1 MYEMIDPI
9 LQLLFI
15 CSVADKITVESP
27 YRATLTSIFPDG
39 TRRQRKNVEGVMQR
53 KYLNNISADY
63 SRVYEINELK
73 PKAQNKN
80 DNENINMKNNGNNY
94 KRYTKDN
101 VRYSSDNGLKTT
113 RNQNNNGNYMVRDW
127 NDNDN
132 YERNM
137 LSDQMTQ
144 KSSTIKTSEEK
155 QHELPLIS
163 NTHSN
168 SSAKLSSSVSNFTCF
183 MYLVTLF
190 STVLSV
196 HLSKNYSC
204 SLYYKVAG

>member
-1 MYEMIDPI
+1 
-9 LQLLFI
+9 
-15 CSVADKITVESP
+15 
-27 YRATLTSIFPDG
+27 
-39 TRRQRKNVEGVMQR
+39 MQR

-113 RNQNNNGNYMVRDW
+113 RNQNNDGNCMVQDW
-127 NDNDN
+127 KDNDN

-168 SSAKLSSSVSNFTCF
+168 SSVKLSSSVSNFTCF

-196 HLSKNYSC
+196 HLSKIYSC
-204 SLYYKVAG
+204 SLYYRVVG

>member
-1 MYEMIDPI
+1 
-9 LQLLFI
+9 
-15 CSVADKITVESP
+15 
-27 YRATLTSIFPDG
+27 
-39 TRRQRKNVEGVMQR
+39 MQR

-63 SRVYEINELK
+63 SRVYEINDK
-73 PKAQNKN
+73 TQNEN
-80 DNENINMKNNGNNY
+80 DNENIKMKNNGNNY

-113 RNQNNNGNYMVRDW
+113 RNHNNNGNYMVQDW
-127 NDNDN
+127 KDNDN

-168 SSAKLSSSVSNFTCF
+168 SSPKLSSSVSNFTCF
-183 MYLVTLF
+183 MYLATLF